1 MQHLNL
7 ADLSRLIGNEV
18 VGALA
23 NMNLPATKHSLIE
36 MIIDTKGINV
46 FFSKSSREIILQNE
60 NCLSELQ
67 LEAQEATR
75 LINSN
80 FRNTAHKF
88 AALLDIPSSEVELF
102 EQNRSEKEIVKGDY
116 SLMPYQNWMR
126 RKVFDYFNSNEAK
139 RALLHM
145 PTGAGKTSTA
155 MQIIFDQI
163 RLRSPKDTTIIWMA
177 HSDELCEQAIES
189 FETMWPSQQ
198 ISHAVAW
205 RAWGGFSQLNS
216 FDGKGCNFVVTSFQ
230 TLYSW
235 QKSGQDAIFR
245 TINSL
250 KRSAN
255 FLVVD
260 EAHMSTAKTYASV
273 IDYISGVNTSILGLT
288 ATPGRHGVG
297 EDIVETE
304 DLAEF
309 FEHKLIHM
317 TDDDGIELDDPI
329 SFLQS
334 KKILSKIV
342 YGDPLPGADLRLSE
356 QEQNACAKI
365 FEIPESILK
374 KIGDDSQRTL
384 NVARAV
390 LDLALNQGK
399 QTLVF
404 CPSMANAKVL
414 SEYLKINKCKVAAI
428 TGDLPKGERRQKLAS
443 FKNKNKHLTNFG
455 VLTTGLMLR
464 KLMQL

>member
-1 MQHLNL
+1 MSKLNSLLQHLNL

-205 RAWGGFSQLNS
+205 RA
-216 FDGKGCNFVVTSFQ
+216 
-230 TLYSW
+230 
-235 QKSGQDAIFR
+235 
-245 TINSL
+245 
-250 KRSAN
+250 
-255 FLVVD
+255 
-260 EAHMSTAKTYASV
+260 
-273 IDYISGVNTSILGLT
+273 
-288 ATPGRHGVG
+288 
-297 EDIVETE
+297 
-304 DLAEF
+304 
-309 FEHKLIHM
+309 
-317 TDDDGIELDDPI
+317 
-329 SFLQS
+329 
-334 KKILSKIV
+334 
-342 YGDPLPGADLRLSE
+342 
-356 QEQNACAKI
+356 
-365 FEIPESILK
+365 
-374 KIGDDSQRTL
+374 
-384 NVARAV
+384 AV
-390 LDLALNQGK
+390 SHN
-399 QTLVF
+399 
-404 CPSMANAKVL
+404 
-414 SEYLKINKCKVAAI
+414 
-428 TGDLPKGERRQKLAS
+428 
-443 FKNKNKHLTNFG
+443 
-455 VLTTGLMLR
+455 
-464 KLMQL
+464 